1 MLTTRLFAL
10 TAAALLSATPALAQ
24 NGNERASSDAR
35 ASVTRKA
42 DKASKDS
49 AAKSDSTTAKPASV
63 MLFAPPIEIQH
74 MRPNDL
80 RGLNVFE
87 TPKNDNVAYTGF
99 KLNWGAAFTQQFQ
112 NLGHSNTAVKRPDP
126 TTGANLNQLVNIGG
140 GFNNAVANLYLNAQ
154 LAPGIR
160 VALTSYLSARHHQE
174 SWVKDGYFLIDDS
187 PFEIKPLK
195 DIMKYVTL
203 KVGHFEVN
211 YGDAHFRR
219 TDNGQAIYNPLV
231 GNLLMDAFTT
241 EIGAEAYVRK
251 GPFLA
256 MAGMTGGET
265 KGTITVPEKR
275 SPAYLGKVGFD
286 QAFSDNMRL
295 RLTAS
300 AFSQARSAN
309 QSLYTGDRGGSRYYL
324 VMENSTDATANAWS
338 GNVRPGFASEQHAY
352 VLNPFVKVGPVEF
365 FGNFEQALGRAAT
378 EAENRK
384 WTQNAYELTYRLFGD
399 RLYAAGRYNTAEG
412 PLTVGGPKVSVNRS
426 QIGGGWFVTPNVLG
440 KLEYVR
446 QNYKD
451 YPLTN
456 ILSGGKFHGLMIEG
470 TVAF

>member
-1 MLTTRLFAL
+1 MRTTRLFAL

-24 NGNERASSDAR
+24 NGNERASNDAR

-42 DKASKDS
+42 EKASTDS
-49 AAKSDSTTAKPASV
+49 AAKTDSTTAKPAAV

-99 KLNWGAAFTQQFQ
+99 KLSWGAAFTQQFQ
-112 NLGHSNTAVKRPDP
+112 NLGHSNTAAPKLDAAGKN
-126 TTGANLNQLVNIGG
+126 TNELVGIGG
-140 GFNNAVANLYLNAQ
+140 GFNNAAANLYLNAQ

-160 VALTSYLSARHHQE
+160 VALTSYLSAKHHQE
-174 SWVKDGYFLIDDS
+174 TWVKDGYFLIDDS
-187 PFEIKPLK
+187 PIDIAPLK
-195 DIMKYVTL
+195 SIMQYVTL
-203 KVGHFEVN
+203 KVGHFEIN

-219 TDNGQAIYNPLV
+219 SDNGQAIYNPLV

-256 MAGMTGGET
+256 MAGMTGGEV
-265 KGTITVPEKR
+265 KGAITTPEKR

-286 QAFSDNMRL
+286 QSFSNNVRV
-295 RLTAS
+295 RLTGS
-300 AFSQARSAN
+300 AFSQARAAS
-309 QSLYTGDRGGSRYYL
+309 QTLYTGDRGGSRYNL
-324 VMENSTDATANAWS
+324 VLENTSDATAAAWS
-338 GNVRPGFASEQHAY
+338 GNIRPGFGSEQHAY
-352 VLNPFVKVGPVEF
+352 VVNPFVKVGGLEF

-378 EAENRK
+378 ESANRK

-399 RLYAAGRYNTAEG
+399 RLYAAGRYNTAQG
-412 PLTVGGPKVSVNRS
+412 PLSVGAPEVSVNRS
-426 QIGGGWFVTPNVLG
+426 QLGGGWFVTPNVLA

-451 YPLTN
+451 YPTSN